1 MYGLS
6 VRGLLVLYALSL
18 LFYFSDFV
26 SSNRKMKRMGT
37 GLLVFVWVLQ
47 TGYLIYRLL
56 QLDNPAGLTRFETLF
71 FFVWLL
77 VTISLAASRLVRIEP
92 FVFAVN
98 VVGFSVLATV
108 AAEGPSAAPLRLWDA
123 AQYLLIVHISL
134 ALAAYA
140 LFTAGAVLSLMYLL
154 LHRQLKSR
162 SWNAV
167 VRRMPSLE
175 TIDRYAYGAVLAG
188 TPLLILSLAVAAA
201 TLLAAHRAE
210 WLADWKVIAA
220 LVAAIV
226 YIIYIAKRK
235 RRMDPG
241 LLTARW
247 NLYAFGVLLANSLIG
262 AASRFHSWS

>member
-1 MYGLS
+1 MYGFA
-6 VRGLLVLYALSL
+6 VHGLLVLYALSL

-26 SSNRKMKRMGT
+26 SESRKVKRMGA
-37 GLLVFVWVLQ
+37 GLLVFVWALQ
-47 TGYLIYRLL
+47 TGYLILRLL
-56 QLDNPAGLTRFETLF
+56 QLDGPSGLTRFETLF

-77 VTISLAASRLVRIEP
+77 VTISLAASRVARIEL

-98 VVGFSVLATV
+98 VVGFSVLAAV
-108 AAEGPSAAPLRLWDA
+108 AAEGPSAAPLERWDA
-123 AQYLLIVHISL
+123 GQYLLIVHISL

-162 SWNAV
+162 NWNAV

-175 TIDRYAYGAVLAG
+175 TIDRYAFGAVLAG
-188 TPLLILSLAVAAA
+188 TPLLILSLAVALA
-201 TLLAAHRAE
+201 TLLMARGAE
-210 WLADWKVIAA
+210 WLADWKVFAA
-220 LVAAIV
+220 LVAAVAYIV
-226 YIIYIAKRK
+226 YIAMRK
-235 RRMDPG
+235 RRMHPG

-247 NLYAFGVLLANSLIG
+247 NLYAFCALLANSLIG

>member
-1 MYGLS
+1 MYGFS
-6 VRGLLVLYALSL
+6 VHGLLVLYALSL

-26 SSNRKMKRMGT
+26 SANRKMKRMGT

-47 TGYLIYRLL
+47 TGWLVHRLL
-56 QLDNPAGLTRFETLF
+56 RLDDPSGLTRFETLF

-77 VTISLAASRLVRIEP
+77 VTISIAASRLARIEP

-98 VVGFSVLATV
+98 VVGFSVLAAV
-108 AAEGPSAAPLRLWDA
+108 AAEGSSVSPLELWNA
-123 AQYLLIVHISL
+123 ERYLLIAHISL

-162 SWNAV
+162 NWNAV

-175 TIDRYAYGAVLAG
+175 TIDRYAFGAVLAG
-188 TPLLILSLAVAAA
+188 TPLLILSLAPAAA
-201 TLLAAHRAE
+201 TLFMARRAE
-210 WLADWKVIAA
+210 WLADWKVFAA
-220 LVAAIV
+220 LVAAV
-226 YIIYIAKRK
+226 AYIIYIALRK
-235 RRMDPG
+235 RRMHPG
-241 LLTARW
+241 LLTAQW
-247 NLYAFGVLLANSLIG
+247 NLYAFGALLANSLIG

>member
-6 VRGLLVLYALSL
+6 IHGLLVLYALSL

-26 SSNRKMKRMGT
+26 SANRKMKRIGT
-37 GLLVFVWVLQ
+37 GLLVFVWALQ
-47 TGYLIYRLL
+47 TGWLIHRLL
-56 QLDNPAGLTRFETLF
+56 QLDAPSGLTRFETLF

-77 VTISLAASRLVRIEP
+77 VAISLAASRLVRIEP

-98 VVGFSVLATV
+98 VVGFSVLAAV
-108 AAEGPSAAPLRLWDA
+108 AAEGPDEAPLRLWDA
-123 AQYLLIVHISL
+123 GQYLLLVHISL

-140 LFTAGAVLSLMYLL
+140 LFTAGAILSLMYLL

-175 TIDRYAYGAVLAG
+175 TIDRCAFGAVLAG
-188 TPLLILSLAVAAA
+188 MPLLILSLAVAAA
-201 TLLAAHRAE
+201 ALFVARRAE

-220 LVAAIV
+220 LVAAAA
-226 YIIYIAKRK
+226 YLFYIAKRK

-247 NLYAFGVLLANSLIG
+247 NLYAFCVLLANSLIG

>member
-1 MYGLS
+1 MYGLA
-6 VRGLLVLYALSL
+6 VHGLLVLYALSL

-26 SSNRKMKRMGT
+26 STNRKVKRIGA
-37 GLLVFVWVLQ
+37 GLLVFVWALQ
-47 TGYLIYRLL
+47 TGHLIYRLA
-56 QLDNPAGLTRFETLF
+56 QLDGPSDLTRFETLL

-77 VTISLAASRLVRIEP
+77 VTISLAASRIARIEP

-98 VVGFSVLATV
+98 VVGFSVLAAV
-108 AAEGPSAAPLRLWDA
+108 AAEGPSEAPLELWNA
-123 AQYLLIVHISL
+123 GQYLLIVHISL

-140 LFTAGAVLSLMYLL
+140 MYTAGAVLSAMYLL

-162 SWNAV
+162 NWNAV

-201 TLLAAHRAE
+201 TLLMARRAE
-210 WLADWKVIAA
+210 WLADWKVFAA
-220 LVAAIV
+220 LGAAVA
-226 YIIYIAKRK
+226 YLIYIAKRK
-235 RRMDPG
+235 RRMHPG
-241 LLTARW
+241 QLTARW
-247 NLYAFGVLLANSLIG
+247 NLYAFCVLLANSLIG